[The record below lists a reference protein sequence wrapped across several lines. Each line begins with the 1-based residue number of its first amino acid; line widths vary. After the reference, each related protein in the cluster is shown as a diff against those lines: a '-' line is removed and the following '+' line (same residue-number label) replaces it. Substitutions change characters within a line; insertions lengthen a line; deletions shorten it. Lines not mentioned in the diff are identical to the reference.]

1 MWEDAEKKYF
11 DFLLKHKEDAEE
23 KIGEKLM
30 WRRLDGKKASSID
43 LVKKFNLNDPAEH
56 EKIFSWYK
64 EYTEKFINFF
74 KPILK
79 KI

>member
-1 MWEDAEKKYF
+1 MWDDAEKTYF
-11 DFLLKHKEDAEE
+11 DALLKYKNEAEQ

-43 LVKKFNLNDPAEH
+43 LVKKFDLNDPSERDA
-56 EKIFSWYK
+56 IFSWYK
-64 EYTEKFINFF
+64 DYTEKYIAFF

-79 KI
+79 KT